1 MMDTESQTIEVERQA
16 DPLSFRSEKP
26 GNGDNDFMDDKTA
39 ALLVQAPRGGR
50 TILWVVFL
58 IVILAI
64 AWASWAELDEVT
76 RGAGKV
82 IPSSQ
87 IQVIQNLEGG
97 ILSALYVQDGDTV
110 EQGQVLLQIDDTR
123 FSSSLRETQ
132 LQFWALKAKAAR
144 LQAETD
150 SKAFEAP
157 SGMAEKYPT
166 LVDQEQGLFNSRQK
180 ELQTNRSILSKQ
192 VEQINQEIKGLEVK
206 SVRLKRN
213 LSLVTRELDLSKPL
227 LEAGAISEVE
237 ILRLEREV
245 SELEGE
251 LETAKLTIPRMKS
264 RLEEAEQKVSEI
276 LIRFKNEA
284 HAELN
289 DVLAELSK
297 LKETS
302 VALEDRVTRTAVR
315 SPVKGT
321 VKQVMINTLGGVI
334 QPGME
339 LMEIVPLD
347 DSLLVEAKVGPKDI
361 AFLHPGQKAIV
372 KLTAYDFAIYGALT
386 GKVEHI
392 SADTIKEEHEQ
403 ESYYLVRVRT
413 DKTDLG
419 TQEKALPIIP
429 GMQAEVDIL
438 TGKKSVL
445 EYLFKPLLRAKG
457 RALRER

>member
-1 MMDTESQTIEVERQA
+1 MMDTQSQTTEQRQLAQPVKTMPVE
-16 DPLSFRSEKP
+16 P
-26 GNGDNDFMDDKTA
+26 GSGDNDFMDDKTA
-39 ALLVQAPRGGR
+39 ALLLQSPRGGR
-50 TILWVVFL
+50 TILWMVLL
-58 IVILAI
+58 IVIFAI

-76 RGAGKV
+76 RGIGKV

-144 LQAETD
+144 LEAESN
-150 SKAFEAP
+150 SKPFEAP
-157 SGMAEKYPT
+157 PGMLENYPA
-166 LVDQEQGLFNSRQK
+166 LVEQELGLFNSRQK

-192 VEQINQEIKGLEVK
+192 VEQIRQEIKGLKVQ
-206 SVRLKRN
+206 SARLKRN
-213 LSLVTRELDLSKPL
+213 LSLVNKELDLSKPL

-251 LETAKLTIPRMKS
+251 LETTRLSIPRTRS

-276 LIRFKNEA
+276 LIRFNNEA
-284 HAELN
+284 YAELN
-289 DVLAELSK
+289 EVMAELSQ
-297 LKETS
+297 LEETS

-321 VKQVMINTLGGVI
+321 VKQVKINTLGGVI

-347 DSLLVEAKVGPKDI
+347 DSLLVEAKIGPKDI

-392 SADTIKEEHEQ
+392 SADTIKDEHEQ

-419 TQEKALPIIP
+419 DQEKALPIIS

-445 EYLFKPLLRAKG
+445 EYLFKPLLRAKE

>member
-1 MMDTESQTIEVERQA
+1 MMDTQSQIPEVEQ
-16 DPLSFRSEKP
+16 KP
-26 GNGDNDFMDDKTA
+26 GSGDGDFMDDKTA
-39 ALLVQAPRGGR
+39 ALLVQTPRGGR
-50 TILWVVFL
+50 TILWMVVL
-58 IVILAI
+58 IVVMAI

-76 RGAGKV
+76 RGIGKV

-87 IQVIQNLEGG
+87 VQVIQNLEGG
-97 ILSALYVQDGDTV
+97 ILSVLYVKDGDTV
-110 EQGQVLLQIDDTR
+110 EPGQVLLQIDDTR

-132 LQFWALKAKAAR
+132 LQLWALKAKAAR
-144 LQAETD
+144 LQAE
-150 SKAFEAP
+150 SSNSAFEAP
-157 SGMAEKYPT
+157 PGMMEKYPA
-166 LVDQEQGLFNSRQK
+166 LVDQEQGLFKSRQK
-180 ELQTNRSILSKQ
+180 ELQTNRSILTKQ
-192 VEQINQEIKGLEVK
+192 AEQIRQEIEELEVK
-206 SVRLKRN
+206 SARLKRN
-213 LSLVTRELDLSKPL
+213 LSLVNKELDLSKPL
-227 LEAGAISEVE
+227 LKAGAISEVE
-237 ILRLEREV
+237 ILQLEREV

-251 LETAKLTIPRMKS
+251 METTRLTIPRMKT
-264 RLEEAEQKVSEI
+264 RREEAEHKISEI
-276 LIRFKNEA
+276 LIRFRNEA
-284 HAELN
+284 YTELN
-289 DVLAELSK
+289 EVLAELSQ
-297 LKETS
+297 LQETS
-302 VALEDRVTRTAVR
+302 IALKDRVTRTAVR

-321 VKQVMINTLGGVI
+321 VKQVKINTLGGVI

-403 ESYYLVRVRT
+403 ESFYLVRVRT

-419 TQEKALPIIP
+419 TKEVAMPIIP

>member
-1 MMDTESQTIEVERQA
+1 M
-16 DPLSFRSEKP
+16 
-26 GNGDNDFMDDKTA
+26 
-39 ALLVQAPRGGR
+39 
-50 TILWVVFL
+50 VFL
-58 IVILAI
+58 IMVIAI
-64 AWASWAELDEVT
+64 VWAGWAELDEVT
-76 RGAGKV
+76 RGIGKV

-87 IQVIQNLEGG
+87 VQVIQNLEGG
-97 ILSALYVQDGDTV
+97 ILSALYVEDGDTV
-110 EQGQVLLQIDDTR
+110 EREQILLQIDDTR

-144 LQAETD
+144 LQAE
-150 SKAFEAP
+150 SSNSAYEAP
-157 SGMAEKYPT
+157 PGMLEKYPT
-166 LVDQEQGLFNSRQK
+166 LVAQEQGLFNSRQK
-180 ELQTNRSILSKQ
+180 ELRTNRSILSKQ
-192 VEQINQEIKGLEVK
+192 AEQIRQEIKGLEVK
-206 SVRLKRN
+206 SARLIRN
-213 LSLVTRELDLSKPL
+213 LSLVNKELNLSKPL
-227 LEAGAISEVE
+227 LQAGAISEVE
-237 ILRLEREV
+237 ILQLEREV

-251 LETAKLTIPRMKS
+251 LETTKLTIPRMKS
-264 RLEEAEQKVSEI
+264 RLEEAEQKISEI
-276 LIRFKNEA
+276 LIRFSNEA
-284 HAELN
+284 HTELN
-289 DVLAELSK
+289 EVAAELSQ
-297 LKETS
+297 LQETS
-302 VALEDRVTRTAVR
+302 IALKDRVTRTAVR

-321 VKQVMINTLGGVI
+321 VKQVKINTLGGVI

-347 DSLLVEAKVGPKDI
+347 DSLLVEAKIGPRDI

-372 KLTAYDFAIYGALT
+372 KLTAYDFAIYGALS

-403 ESYYLVRVRT
+403 ESFYLVRVRT

>member
-1 MMDTESQTIEVERQA
+1 MDAQSQSMEVEKPTE
-16 DPLSFRSEKP
+16 PLTVQPEKP

-39 ALLVQAPRGGR
+39 ALLVQTPRGGR
-50 TILWVVFL
+50 TILWMVFL
-58 IVILAI
+58 SVILAVV
-64 AWASWAELDEVT
+64 WASWAELDEVT
-76 RGAGKV
+76 RGIGKV

-87 IQVIQNLEGG
+87 IQVVQNLEGG
-97 ILSALYVQDGDTV
+97 ILSALYVEDGDTV

-123 FSSSLRETQ
+123 FTSSLRETQ
-132 LQFWALKAKAAR
+132 LQFSALKAKAAR

-150 SKAFEAP
+150 NKAFEAP
-157 SGMAEKYPT
+157 PGMLGNYPA
-166 LVDQEQGLFNSRQK
+166 LVEQEQGLFNSRQK

-192 VEQINQEIKGLEVK
+192 VEQIRQEIRELEVK
-206 SVRLKRN
+206 GARLKRN
-213 LSLVTRELDLSKPL
+213 ISLVKKELGLSKPL
-227 LEAGAISEVE
+227 LKAGAISEVE

-251 LETAKLTIPRMKS
+251 LESTKLTIPRMKS
-264 RLEEAEQKVSEI
+264 RLEEAQQKVAEI

-289 DVLAELSK
+289 EVLSELSQ
-297 LKETS
+297 LQETS
-302 VALEDRVTRTAVR
+302 IALEDRVTRTAVR

-321 VKQVMINTLGGVI
+321 VKQVKINTLGGVI

-372 KLTAYDFAIYGALT
+372 KLTAYDFAIYGALK

-403 ESYYLVRVRT
+403 ESFYLVRVRT

>member
-1 MMDTESQTIEVERQA
+1 
-16 DPLSFRSEKP
+16 
-26 GNGDNDFMDDKTA
+26 MDDKTA

-64 AWASWAELDEVT
+64 VWASWAELDEVT
-76 RGAGKV
+76 RGVGKV

-150 SKAFEAP
+150 NKAFEAP
-157 SGMAEKYPT
+157 SGMAEKYPN

-192 VEQINQEIKGLEVK
+192 VEQINQEIRGLEVK

-251 LETAKLTIPRMKS
+251 LETTKLTIPR
-264 RLEEAEQKVSEI
+264 
-276 LIRFKNEA
+276 
-284 HAELN
+284 
-289 DVLAELSK
+289 
-297 LKETS
+297 
-302 VALEDRVTRTAVR
+302 
-315 SPVKGT
+315 
-321 VKQVMINTLGGVI
+321 
-334 QPGME
+334 
-339 LMEIVPLD
+339 
-347 DSLLVEAKVGPKDI
+347 
-361 AFLHPGQKAIV
+361 
-372 KLTAYDFAIYGALT
+372 
-386 GKVEHI
+386 
-392 SADTIKEEHEQ
+392 
-403 ESYYLVRVRT
+403 
-413 DKTDLG
+413 
-419 TQEKALPIIP
+419 
-429 GMQAEVDIL
+429 
-438 TGKKSVL
+438 
-445 EYLFKPLLRAKG
+445 
-457 RALRER
+457 

>member
-1 MMDTESQTIEVERQA
+1 MV
-16 DPLSFRSEKP
+16 KP
-26 GNGDNDFMDDKTA
+26 VVPSNGDNDFMDDKTA
-39 ALLVQAPRGGR
+39 AMLVQTPRGGR
-50 TILWVVFL
+50 TILWMVLL
-58 IVILAI
+58 IVVCAV
-64 AWASWAELDEVT
+64 AWASLAELDEVT
-76 RGAGKV
+76 RGVGKV

-87 IQVIQNLEGG
+87 VQVIQNLEGG
-97 ILSALYVQDGDTV
+97 ILSALYVQDGDEV

-144 LQAETD
+144 LEAESD
-150 SKAFEAP
+150 NKPFEAP
-157 SGMAEKYPT
+157 PGMSENYPG
-166 LVDQEQGLFNSRQK
+166 LVEQELGLFNSRQK

-192 VEQINQEIKGLEVK
+192 VEQIRQEIKGLKVK
-206 SVRLKRN
+206 SARLERN
-213 LSLVTRELDLSKPL
+213 LSLVNKELDLSRPL

-251 LETAKLTIPRMKS
+251 LETARLTIPRTKS

-276 LIRFKNEA
+276 VIRFKNEA

-289 DVLAELSK
+289 DVVSELSQ
-297 LKETS
+297 LQETS

-321 VKQVMINTLGGVI
+321 VKQVKINTLGGVI

-361 AFLHPGQKAIV
+361 AFLHPSQKAIV
-372 KLTAYDFAIYGALT
+372 KLTAYDFAIYGSLT

-392 SADTIKEEHEQ
+392 SADTIKDEHEQ

-419 TQEKALPIIP
+419 DQEKTLPIIP

-445 EYLFKPLLRAKG
+445 EYLFKPLLRAKQ
-457 RALRER
+457 RALSER

>member
-1 MMDTESQTIEVERQA
+1 MDIQSKTAAVENPQA
-16 DPLSFRSEKP
+16 SMSASLQSLD
-26 GNGDNDFMDDKTA
+26 GGDGDFMDDKTA
-39 ALLVQAPRGGR
+39 ALLIQTPRGGR
-50 TILWVVFL
+50 TILWTAFLVVVAS
-58 IVILAI
+58 IT
-64 AWASWAELDEVT
+64 WAAWAELDEVT
-76 RGAGKV
+76 RGTGKV

-87 IQVIQNLEGG
+87 VQVIQNLEGG
-97 ILSALYVQDGDTV
+97 ILSALYVQDGDAV

-144 LQAETD
+144 LQAE
-150 SKAFEAP
+150 SSGSAFETP
-157 SGMAEKYPT
+157 SGLLERYPK

-192 VEQINQEIKGLEVK
+192 VEQIRQEIKGLEVK
-206 SVRLKRN
+206 SARLKRN
-213 LSLVTRELDLSKPL
+213 LSLVNKELSLSKPL
-227 LEAGAISEVE
+227 LKAGAISEVE
-237 ILRLEREV
+237 ILKLEREV

-251 LETAKLTIPRMKS
+251 REATRLTIPRMKS
-264 RLEEAEQKVSEI
+264 RLEEAKQKIAEI
-276 LIRFKNEA
+276 AIRFRNEA
-284 HAELN
+284 YAELN
-289 DVLAELSK
+289 EVSAELSK
-297 LKETS
+297 LEETS
-302 VALEDRVTRTAVR
+302 VALKDRVTRTAVR

-321 VKQVMINTLGGVI
+321 VKQVKVTTLGGVI

-339 LMEIVPLD
+339 LMEIVPMD

-361 AFLHPGQKAIV
+361 AFLHPGQSAIV
-372 KLTAYDFAIYGALT
+372 KLTAYDFAIYGALK
-386 GKVEHI
+386 GKVELI
-392 SADTIKEEHEQ
+392 SADTIKEEHEE

-419 TQEKALPIIP
+419 TQDKALPIIP

>member
-1 MMDTESQTIEVERQA
+1 MNTQSQKIEAGMQA
-16 DPLSFRSEKP
+16 EQLSFTPEMA
-26 GNGDNDFMDDKTA
+26 GNGDKDFMDDKTA
-39 ALLVQAPRGGR
+39 ALLVQTPRGGR
-50 TILWVVFL
+50 TILWMVFF
-58 IVILAI
+58 IFILAI
-64 AWASWAELDEVT
+64 VWASWAELDEVT
-76 RGAGKV
+76 RGVGKV

-97 ILSALYVQDGDTV
+97 ILSALYVQAGDTV
-110 EQGQVLLQIDDTR
+110 EQGQVLMQLDDTR
-123 FSSSLRETQ
+123 FSSSLRETR

-144 LQAETD
+144 LQAETHNQ
-150 SKAFEAP
+150 AFEAP
-157 SGMAEKYPT
+157 PGLAGKYPA
-166 LVDQEQGLFNSRQK
+166 LINQEQGLFNSRQK

-192 VEQINQEIKGLEVK
+192 VEQIRQEINELNVK
-206 SVRLKRN
+206 SARVKRN
-213 LSLVTRELDLSKPL
+213 LSLVNKELNLSKPL
-227 LEAGAISEVE
+227 LKAGAISEVE
-237 ILRLEREV
+237 ILRLEKEV

-251 LETAKLTIPRMKS
+251 LETASLTIPRMKS

-276 LIRFKNEA
+276 LIRFQNEA
-284 HAELN
+284 HVELN
-289 DVLAELSK
+289 EVLAELSQ
-297 LKETS
+297 LQETS

-315 SPVKGT
+315 SPVKGK

-339 LMEIVPLD
+339 LLEIVPLD

-403 ESYYLVRVRT
+403 DSYYLVRVRT

-419 TQEKALPIIP
+419 TQEKALPIIS

>member
-1 MMDTESQTIEVERQA
+1 MDTQSQTVKMEKPA
-16 DPLSFRSEKP
+16 DPLADKP
-26 GNGDNDFMDDKTA
+26 VEAGIGDNDFMDDKTA
-39 ALLVQAPRGGR
+39 ALLVQTPRGGR
-50 TILWVVFL
+50 TILWMVFVIVVIG
-58 IVILAI
+58 IV
-64 AWASWAELDEVT
+64 WASWAELDEVT
-76 RGAGKV
+76 RGIGKV

-144 LQAETD
+144 LAAESN
-150 SKAFEAP
+150 SKPFEAP
-157 SGMAEKYPT
+157 QGMLENYPA
-166 LVDQEQGLFNSRQK
+166 LVEQEQGLFNSRQT

-192 VEQINQEIKGLEVK
+192 AEQIRQEIKGLKVK
-206 SVRLKRN
+206 SARLKRN
-213 LSLVTRELDLSKPL
+213 LSLVNKELDLSRPL

-251 LETAKLTIPRMKS
+251 LETARLTIPRTKS

-289 DVLAELSK
+289 GVLAELSQ
-297 LKETS
+297 LEETS
-302 VALEDRVTRTAVR
+302 IALKDRVTRTAVR

-321 VKQVMINTLGGVI
+321 VKQVKINTLGGVI

-372 KLTAYDFAIYGALT
+372 KLTAYDFAIYGALA

-392 SADTIKEEHEQ
+392 SADTIKDEHEQ

-419 TQEKALPIIP
+419 NQDKALPIIS

-445 EYLFKPLLRAKG
+445 EYLFKPLLRAKE

>member
-1 MMDTESQTIEVERQA
+1 
-16 DPLSFRSEKP
+16 
-26 GNGDNDFMDDKTA
+26 MDDKTA

-180 ELQTNRSILSKQ
+180 ELKTNRSILSKQ
-192 VEQINQEIKGLEVK
+192 VEQIKQEIRELEVK

-227 LEAGAISEVE
+227 LDAGAISEVE

-361 AFLHPGQKAIV
+361 AFLHPGQKATV

-392 SADTIKEEHEQ
+392 SADTIKEGHEQ

>member
-1 MMDTESQTIEVERQA
+1 
-16 DPLSFRSEKP
+16 
-26 GNGDNDFMDDKTA
+26 MDDKTA
-39 ALLVQAPRGGR
+39 ALLVQTPRGGR
-50 TILWVVFL
+50 TILWMVFF
-58 IVILAI
+58 IFILAI
-64 AWASWAELDEVT
+64 IWASWAELDEVT
-76 RGAGKV
+76 RGVGKV

-97 ILSALYVQDGDTV
+97 ILSALYVQAGDTV
-110 EQGQVLLQIDDTR
+110 EQGQVLMQLDDTR
-123 FSSSLRETQ
+123 FSSSLRETR

-144 LQAETD
+144 LQAETHNQ
-150 SKAFEAP
+150 AFEAP
-157 SGMAEKYPT
+157 PGLSGKYPA
-166 LVDQEQGLFNSRQK
+166 LINQEQGLFNSRQK

-192 VEQINQEIKGLEVK
+192 VEQIRQEINELNVK
-206 SVRLKRN
+206 SARVKRN
-213 LSLVTRELDLSKPL
+213 LSLVNKELNLSKPL
-227 LEAGAISEVE
+227 LKAGAISEVE
-237 ILRLEREV
+237 ILRLEKEV

-251 LETAKLTIPRMKS
+251 LETASLTIPRMKS

-276 LIRFKNEA
+276 LIRFQNEA
-284 HAELN
+284 HVELN
-289 DVLAELSK
+289 EVLAELSQ
-297 LKETS
+297 LQETS
-302 VALEDRVTRTAVR
+302 IALEDRVTRTAVR
-315 SPVKGT
+315 SPVKGK

-339 LMEIVPLD
+339 LLEIVPLD

-403 ESYYLVRVRT
+403 DSYYLVRVRT

-419 TQEKALPIIP
+419 TQEKALPIIS

>member
-1 MMDTESQTIEVERQA
+1 
-16 DPLSFRSEKP
+16 
-26 GNGDNDFMDDKTA
+26 
-39 ALLVQAPRGGR
+39 
-50 TILWVVFL
+50 
-58 IVILAI
+58 
-64 AWASWAELDEVT
+64 
-76 RGAGKV
+76 
-82 IPSSQ
+82 
-87 IQVIQNLEGG
+87 
-97 ILSALYVQDGDTV
+97 GDTV

-157 SGMAEKYPT
+157 SGMAEKYPI
-166 LVDQEQGLFNSRQK
+166 LLDQEQGLFNSRQK
-180 ELQTNRSILSKQ
+180 ELKTNRSILSKQ
-192 VEQINQEIKGLEVK
+192 VEQIKQEIRGLEVK

-361 AFLHPGQKAIV
+361 AFLHPGQKATV

-403 ESYYLVRVRT
+403 ESFYLVRVRT

>member
-1 MMDTESQTIEVERQA
+1 MNTQSQTTEAGMQA
-16 DPLSFRSEKP
+16 DQLSFNSDIS
-26 GNGDNDFMDDKTA
+26 GNGDKDFMDDKTA
-39 ALLVQAPRGGR
+39 ALLVQSPRGGS
-50 TILWVVFL
+50 TILWMVFF
-58 IVILAI
+58 IFILAVV
-64 AWASWAELDEVT
+64 WANWAELDEVT
-76 RGAGKV
+76 RGVGKV

-97 ILSALYVQDGDTV
+97 ILSALYVQAGDTV
-110 EQGQVLLQIDDTR
+110 EQGQVLMQLDDTR

-144 LQAETD
+144 LQAETNNQALEVPPGLTD
-150 SKAFEAP
+150 
-157 SGMAEKYPT
+157 KYPA
-166 LVDQEQGLFNSRQK
+166 LINQEQGLFNSRQK
-180 ELQTNRSILSKQ
+180 ELQANRTILSKQ
-192 VEQINQEIKGLEVK
+192 VEQIRQEINELNVK
-206 SVRLKRN
+206 SARLKRN
-213 LSLVTRELDLSKPL
+213 LSLVNKELNLSKPL
-227 LEAGAISEVE
+227 LKAGAISEVE
-237 ILRLEREV
+237 ILRLEKEV

-251 LETAKLTIPRMKS
+251 LETASLTIPRMKS

-276 LIRFKNEA
+276 LIRFQNEA

-289 DVLAELSK
+289 EVLAELSQ
-297 LKETS
+297 LQETS
-302 VALEDRVTRTAVR
+302 IALEDRVTRTAVR
-315 SPVKGT
+315 SPVKGK

-403 ESYYLVRVRT
+403 DSYYLVRVRT